1 MLRDSGRRG
10 RERNAEMKMHF
21 TVMLLL
27 LCLQR
32 QKRNPSAMSFE
43 SDSRANVTYCSQ
55 VRRLKCDLT
64 MCYKIIHSNAVIHN
78 QDFVIYSDYLST
90 RGHKYK
96 LFKRYSSVNAY
107 KNSFINRI
115 CDIWNLLPDTAVE
128 ASDVNTFKSRL
139 DSIDL
144 RKHCIF

>member
-1 MLRDSGRRG
+1 MQYSERLASLGLDS
-10 RERNAEMKMHF
+10 M
-21 TVMLLL
+21 
-27 LCLQR
+27 
-32 QKRNPSAMSFE
+32 
-43 SDSRANVTYCSQ
+43 Q

-64 MCYKIIHSNAVIHN
+64 MCYKIIHSNAVIHS

-115 CDIWNLLPDTAVE
+115 RDIWNMLPCVTCASACKHAWTDVRAFLLFLVSYVQPP
-128 ASDVNTFKSRL
+128 SM
-139 DSIDL
+139 
-144 RKHCIF
+144 